1 MWMDKLSIIESILDR
16 LKVVG
21 QGLIFVGL
29 HREFE
34 LIFSLL
40 DYQSLQVGWECS
52 QERRIC
58 EFVRWKTDIH
68 EQMQNLL

>member
-1 MWMDKLSIIESILDR
+1 MRGAFLLSPVTLTQMWMDKLSIIESMLDL

-40 DYQSLQVGWECS
+40 DYQSLQVG
-52 QERRIC
+52 
-58 EFVRWKTDIH
+58 
-68 EQMQNLL
+68 